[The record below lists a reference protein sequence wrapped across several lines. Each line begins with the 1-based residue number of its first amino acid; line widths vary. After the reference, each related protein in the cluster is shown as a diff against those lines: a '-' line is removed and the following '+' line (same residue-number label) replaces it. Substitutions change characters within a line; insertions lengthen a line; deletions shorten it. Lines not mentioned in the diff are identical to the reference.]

1 MWDGVKVL
9 GNVDPNDPQG
19 KVQVL
24 SGSRI
29 SNALVGIL
37 AGEADPMTP
46 GFAGPV
52 KNGWITCFDAVFEN
66 NRFDVVVHGLPAG
79 EFTLDY
85 WDIPFFSN
93 TQFLTTA
100 PLNYADLDPVA
111 HVRIADHSLAKFY
124 ACVFD
129 NQLPTHTESHRM
141 GHGIEGFNAQI
152 AVWPYNVNNPT
163 TSRFSNL
170 DHGIHL
176 STSSGTPYAT
186 VVHSTF
192 TDNICALYLK
202 DLPGF
207 AVCGNAVQMGKWDQV
222 LLVGDD
228 DGMFN
233 SHHRAIFATGSNA
246 FSIQGNSITRSP
258 GNTTACEGI
267 VVGYT
272 GAENEVVFRNN
283 ATDLDRAY
291 VGEGESADVNG
302 DPNIAGLQF
311 QCNTNTDNAVNFTS
325 RAANGDEAN
334 EFKHTIRGRQGTPT
348 YSASNSFDG
357 VVHFEVSTTA
367 DAIAYVE
374 YCHASGQAPATYT
387 LQDPFNLDA
396 DYLQPVLVNETIN
409 CATNPPVWIE
419 GGGGTFTS
427 VKPVITGSKYEYGN
441 LRYQYEQLIDGGNT
455 DEVVQEI
462 VEAWPQE
469 ILDLRASLLERS
481 PYLSVEVLKSLMMKP
496 GVPDAIRAE
505 ILIANPDATKKEGF
519 LKWAELEAP
528 YPLPG
533 YLAAAVEAS
542 WNARTY
548 RTTLEEGLA
557 DKHTRLTQ
565 LVGYALRL
573 LHTDSTPPPPDS
585 LRWVWQ
591 QLRTNRARYSEAALL
606 LGLGEH
612 AAARAVVEAMPA
624 EKDQKAPEEQERQRM
639 LTYIGVLEAAA
650 GQGRNA
656 YQLNPAEVQQLAAM
670 VDVHYDRPA
679 NWASNLLCAVYGQ
692 CRAPYTG
699 GAGVEKSRGR
709 TRDTSKPEPERGA
722 AFSVQP
728 NPARDHVVL
737 RYDFGGPA
745 PHARAV
751 LRDSGGRI
759 LQHMQ
764 LRGERGQEHLTL
776 ADLANGSYVIQYF
789 SGEQL
794 VHSERF
800 VIQR

>member
-1 MWDGVKVL
+1 
-9 GNVDPNDPQG
+9 
-19 KVQVL
+19 
-24 SGSRI
+24 
-29 SNALVGIL
+29 
-37 AGEADPMTP
+37 
-46 GFAGPV
+46 
-52 KNGWITCFDAVFEN
+52 
-66 NRFDVVVHGLPAG
+66 
-79 EFTLDY
+79 
-85 WDIPFFSN
+85 
-93 TQFLTTA
+93 
-100 PLNYADLDPVA
+100 
-111 HVRIADHSLAKFY
+111 
-124 ACVFD
+124 
-129 NQLPTHTESHRM
+129 
-141 GHGIEGFNAQI
+141 
-152 AVWPYNVNNPT
+152 
-163 TSRFSNL
+163 
-170 DHGIHL
+170 
-176 STSSGTPYAT
+176 
-186 VVHSTF
+186 
-192 TDNICALYLK
+192 
-202 DLPGF
+202 
-207 AVCGNAVQMGKWDQV
+207 
-222 LLVGDD
+222 
-228 DGMFN
+228 
-233 SHHRAIFATGSNA
+233 
-246 FSIQGNSITRSP
+246 
-258 GNTTACEGI
+258 
-267 VVGYT
+267 
-272 GAENEVVFRNN
+272 
-283 ATDLDRAY
+283 
-291 VGEGESADVNG
+291 
-302 DPNIAGLQF
+302 
-311 QCNTNTDNAVNFTS
+311 
-325 RAANGDEAN
+325 
-334 EFKHTIRGRQGTPT
+334 
-348 YSASNSFDG
+348 
-357 VVHFEVSTTA
+357 
-367 DAIAYVE
+367 
-374 YCHASGQAPATYT
+374 
-387 LQDPFNLDA
+387 
-396 DYLQPVLVNETIN
+396 
-409 CATNPPVWIE
+409 
-419 GGGGTFTS
+419 
-427 VKPVITGSKYEYGN
+427 
-441 LRYQYEQLIDGGNT
+441 
-455 DEVVQEI
+455 
-462 VEAWPQE
+462 
-469 ILDLRASLLERS
+469 
-481 PYLSVEVLKSLMMKP
+481 VLKSLMMKP

-751 LRDSGGRI
+751 LRDPGGRI